1 MSLNFLRRRILLSF
15 ATRSQ
20 MKVGDL
26 VKFDS
31 DLENDVFETNPR
43 IEHGLVVQI
52 SKTGHDT
59 TSAQVLFKDG
69 ELWWVDS
76 GKLEVVSEGGR

>member
-1 MSLNFLRRRILLSF
+1 
-15 ATRSQ
+15 
-20 MKVGDL
+20 MKPGDL

-31 DLENDVFETNPR
+31 SFEYDVFETHPR

-59 TSAQVLFKDG
+59 ISAQVMFKDG

-76 GKLEVVSEGGR
+76 GRLEVVSEGG

>member
-1 MSLNFLRRRILLSF
+1 
-15 ATRSQ
+15 

-31 DLENDVFETNPR
+31 IVERDVFETDPR
-43 IEHGLVVQI
+43 REHGLIVQI

-59 TSAQVLFKDG
+59 TSAQVLFTDG
-69 ELWWVDS
+69 ELWWMDS
-76 GKLEVVSEGGR
+76 GRLEVVSEAG